1 MQQNR
6 AFHIRSCSRF
16 ISVLEYASPVWAGLP
31 VYLSESIESV
41 QKRALRIIFPGMSY
55 KCALDAASLSTLSLR
70 RDQTCKKFISKA
82 NASEPL
88 RSVLSR
94 NQINRPYNLRSGS
107 TIAAQITP
115 RTKRFTDFV
124 TIRYQDSV

>member
-1 MQQNR
+1 MIGICLPSQSASSTIKKKSTQSFAHFVSFSKN
-6 AFHIRSCSRF
+6 ASAMFDNHVRSCYFDYR
-16 ISVLEYASPVWAGLP
+16 ISKPL
-31 VYLSESIESV
+31 
-41 QKRALRIIFPGMSY
+41 
-55 KCALDAASLSTLSLR
+55 
-70 RDQTCKKFISKA
+70 SKA

-115 RTKRFTDFV
+115 RTKQFTDFV